1 MSIRRRC
8 LKRASFVAVK
18 NVDNFVE
25 EPEIGV
31 NIFGG

>member
-8 LKRASFVAVK
+8 LKRTSFVAVK
-18 NVDNFVE
+18 NVDNFVGK
-25 EPEIGV
+25 PEISV